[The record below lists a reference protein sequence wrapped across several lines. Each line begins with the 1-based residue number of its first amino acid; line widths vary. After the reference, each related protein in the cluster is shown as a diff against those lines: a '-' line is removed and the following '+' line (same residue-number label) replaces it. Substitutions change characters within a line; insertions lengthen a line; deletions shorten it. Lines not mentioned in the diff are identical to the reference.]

1 MHAAGRTYTG
11 PAAKELFKLLVDR
24 RTDVEKHIRGSNG
37 LVQYLLIP
45 TDEGGVTVTV
55 CKGKAGADESVR
67 VARQWVQRNAAHLK
81 ASPPTVSEGAVA
93 FEVR

>member
-1 MHAAGRTYTG
+1 MHAAVRTYTG

-24 RTDVEKHIRGSNG
+24 RADVEKHIRGING

-45 TDEGGVTVTV
+45 TDDGGITVTV
-55 CKGKAGADESVR
+55 CKEKAGADESVR
-67 VARQWVQRNAAHLK
+67 VARDWVQRNAAHLK
-81 ASPPTVSEGAVA
+81 ASPPTISEGVVA